1 MSEYILG
8 LDIGST
14 KIRAIIAKND
24 GIFAVLGIG
33 QSDTLGIKKG
43 VITNIEQAAGSIKQ
57 AVKAA
62 VKGAGRS
69 YDKAIISISGSYAK
83 SVKSRGVITMENEI
97 GLDEIKR
104 AMQVAEAQANVP
116 SDSVIL
122 HVLPYDFRVDEQEH
136 IEDPLGMSGTRLEVS
151 THIVIAPESSIKNLK
166 KSVEMAGVKVDNIVL
181 SGYASSIATLSKDEK
196 ELGVA
201 LIDMGGAT
209 CDIVIHLG
217 NSLRYNDVVM
227 FGSNNVTNDLSRALH
242 TPLPYAENI
251 KITYNDLINQGNSEV
266 ELPVLGDSESENHII
281 SLEIISQVILAR
293 VKETF
298 DMIADKIER
307 SGYKDRIG
315 AGIVI
320 TGGMAKLDDVRDL
333 AAIVFDNTSVRIAR
347 AKTVS
352 GLHEIAEDIGNSCA
366 LGLCMYGF
374 GEFTPYEMDSNGKLR
389 YKDEIINKN
398 PKRNINDYY
407 EKEVSKAI
415 EKDGSRADGGAAA
428 KKDDLNIQ
436 LPKKDG
442 TNFFNK
448 IWSSM
453 KNWF

>member
-1 MSEYILG
+1 
-8 LDIGST
+8 
-14 KIRAIIAKND
+14 
-24 GIFAVLGIG
+24 
-33 QSDTLGIKKG
+33 
-43 VITNIEQAAGSIKQ
+43 
-57 AVKAA
+57 
-62 VKGAGRS
+62 
-69 YDKAIISISGSYAK
+69 
-83 SVKSRGVITMENEI
+83 
-97 GLDEIKR
+97 
-104 AMQVAEAQANVP
+104 
-116 SDSVIL
+116 
-122 HVLPYDFRVDEQEH
+122 
-136 IEDPLGMSGTRLEVS
+136 
-151 THIVIAPESSIKNLK
+151 
-166 KSVEMAGVKVDNIVL
+166 
-181 SGYASSIATLSKDEK
+181 
-196 ELGVA
+196 
-201 LIDMGGAT
+201 
-209 CDIVIHLG
+209 
-217 NSLRYNDVVM
+217 
-227 FGSNNVTNDLSRALH
+227 
-242 TPLPYAENI
+242 
-251 KITYNDLINQGNSEV
+251 
-266 ELPVLGDSESENHII
+266 
-281 SLEIISQVILAR
+281 
-293 VKETF
+293 
-298 DMIADKIER
+298 MIADKIER

-398 PKRNINDYY
+398 PKRNISDYY